1 MEGKSKPNCRGPKK
15 RSSLRFVGQE
25 IDPDAQACLGV
36 NPCGPFVPVS
46 TKFKS
51 QNPIV
56 PEQGPCEKVVDS
68 LIGEYNIDTLGRLS
82 MPKTIAVVDDDPDIL
97 ELVSL
102 HLQKNRYQ
110 VREFADASGFL
121 GYLKNENPN
130 LVILDLM
137 LPDGDGFEICKFM
150 KKDDR
155 FASIPLIMLTARA
168 DETDKILG
176 LELGADDYVTKPFSP
191 KELVARVK
199 AVLRRTEAPRE
210 AAERLSV
217 SGILTIDPSR
227 FEVMAEGAR
236 VDLTSTEFRILHLLA
251 RNQGRVLSREKI
263 LDHLWGN
270 EKIVIDR
277 TVDVHIK
284 HLRQKLGPAGQM
296 IRNVRGMGY
305 KLE

>member
-1 MEGKSKPNCRGPKK
+1 M
-15 RSSLRFVGQE
+15 
-25 IDPDAQACLGV
+25 
-36 NPCGPFVPVS
+36 
-46 TKFKS
+46 
-51 QNPIV
+51 
-56 PEQGPCEKVVDS
+56 PE
-68 LIGEYNIDTLGRLS
+68 
-82 MPKTIAVVDDDPDIL
+82 TIAVVDDDPDIL

-121 GYLKNENPN
+121 GYLKNANPN

-168 DETDKILG
+168 DETDKVLG

>member
-1 MEGKSKPNCRGPKK
+1 
-15 RSSLRFVGQE
+15 
-25 IDPDAQACLGV
+25 
-36 NPCGPFVPVS
+36 
-46 TKFKS
+46 
-51 QNPIV
+51 
-56 PEQGPCEKVVDS
+56 
-68 LIGEYNIDTLGRLS
+68 
-82 MPKTIAVVDDDPDIL
+82 MPQTIAVVDDDPDIL
-97 ELVSL
+97 ELVSI

-121 GYLKNENPN
+121 SYLKNENPK

-155 FASIPLIMLTARA
+155 FAGIPLIMLTARA

-199 AVLRRTEAPRE
+199 AVLRRTEAPRQV
-210 AAERLSV
+210 ERLSV
-217 SGILTIDPSR
+217 SNMLTIDPAR
-227 FEVMAEGAR
+227 FEVMAEGER

-284 HLRQKLGPAGQM
+284 HLRQKLGAAGQM
-296 IRNVRGMGY
+296 VKNVRGMGY